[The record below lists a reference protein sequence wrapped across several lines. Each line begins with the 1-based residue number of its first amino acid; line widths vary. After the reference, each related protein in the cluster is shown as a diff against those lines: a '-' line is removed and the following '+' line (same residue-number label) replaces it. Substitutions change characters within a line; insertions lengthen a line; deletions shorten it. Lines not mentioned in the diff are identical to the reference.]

1 MKRVVAAIAVL
12 SLAACGRD
20 DAQPVTTTTTG
31 LAHHEIRI
39 DQLPPPFATPSAG
52 NSPSTRRRPANAQL
66 HLPPGFHIAVYAT
79 GIEDPRNMIQAPN
92 GDVIVAQS
100 GANQISIVRDGKQ
113 HVFTTQIADPFGLA
127 IHGEWLYVGAEEG
140 LYRVPYHA
148 GDTSA
153 RGTPQKLAPLPGG
166 GHSTRNIIFSADGNQ
181 IFVSIGS
188 ASNVSRE
195 GPPRA
200 AIMEYDANG
209 RNPHVFASGLR
220 NPVGLAW
227 NPTTHALWTA
237 VNERDGLGDD
247 LVPDYVTDV
256 RANAFYGWPYSYL
269 GAHEDP
275 RRKGERPD
283 LVAKAVV
290 PSLLIQSHSA
300 PLGIVF
306 YNGTMFPP
314 EYRGSA
320 FVALHGSWNRALR
333 TGNSVIRVPF
343 RDGKLSGGYDD
354 FVTGWM
360 TDPASSSVWGRP
372 VGLLVLSDGSL
383 LVSDDGANVIW
394 RVTYSK

>member
-1 MKRVVAAIAVL
+1 MQRLAIAIAAL
-12 SLAACGRD
+12 SLSACGGN
-20 DAQPVTTTTTG
+20 AQPVPTTTAG
-31 LAHHEIRI
+31 LAHHEIRA
-39 DQLPPPFATPSAG
+39 DQLPPPYATASAA
-52 NSPSTRRRPANAQL
+52 NSPWTGRRPANAQL
-66 HLPPGFHIAVYAT
+66 HLPAGFHIAVFAT
-79 GIEDPRNMIQAPN
+79 GIEDPRNMIVAPN

-100 GANQISIVRDGKQ
+100 GANQISILRNGKRFT
-113 HVFTTQIADPFGLA
+113 FTTSIPNPFGLA

-140 LYRVPYHA
+140 IYRVPYRA

-153 RGTPQKLAPLPGG
+153 RGAAQKLAPLPGG
-166 GHSTRNIIFSADGNQ
+166 GHSTRNIAFSADGTRL
-181 IFVSIGS
+181 FVSIGS
-188 ASNVSRE
+188 SSNVSRE

-209 RNPHVFASGLR
+209 RNPQVFASGLR

-256 RANAFYGWPYSYL
+256 RAKAFYGWPYSYL
-269 GAHEDP
+269 GAHEEP

-283 LVAKAVV
+283 LVASAIL
-290 PSLLIQSHSA
+290 PSVLIQAHSA

-320 FVALHGSWNRALR
+320 FVALHGSWNRSRR
-333 TGNSVIRVPF
+333 TGYGVIRVPF
-343 RDGKLSGGYDD
+343 RDGKPTGGYDD
-354 FVTGWM
+354 FVTGWL
-360 TDPASSSVWGRP
+360 TDPSGGSVWGRP
-372 VGLLVLSDGSL
+372 VGLLVLPDGSL

-394 RVTYSK
+394 RVTYGR